1 MQFPKLW
8 GVQMAKAIAKGKPK
22 GAARGKAKLAR
33 PKPTRT
39 KSTRPKGE
47 LRRKVGEWLKDNFQA
62 ESIYFYRLAGLT
74 MFLVVFGLVMVLSS
88 SSIDSLVANRDAF
101 YVFSRQ
107 SLYALV
113 GFLVMLIISA
123 LKLSTIRLSVRLA
136 LLFGFAL
143 QLSVPF
149 IGITVNGNTNWI
161 SIFGWTLQPAE
172 FLKVA
177 LIMYIA
183 WFVSNREEELEDP
196 RRVLLPILLVG
207 AAALG
212 LVMIGRDLGTAT
224 IIALIIFGTVA
235 IIGAPLKPLGQVF
248 VLVAIA
254 GVFAATSSPSRMAR
268 ITAWLNPGSP
278 TSEAFNWQYE
288 HGTWALAAG
297 GIFGVGLGNS
307 KMKWS
312 WIPEVEN
319 DFIFAVIGE
328 ELGLIGALVVIGIF
342 ALLISSLIGIM
353 NRSESTFSRVMV
365 IGVIVWIVS
374 QSAVNIAVVLGVL
387 PVLGV
392 PLPLISAGGSSL
404 IATLGAIGLV
414 LAIEKDNHRN
424 GRRARQR

>member
-1 MQFPKLW
+1 
-8 GVQMAKAIAKGKPK
+8 MANVSAKSKPRSN
-22 GAARGKAKLAR
+22 AATRNKVAR
-33 PKPTRT
+33 PKR
-39 KSTRPKGE
+39 E
-47 LRRKVGEWLKDNFQA
+47 LRRRVADWLKDNFQA

-74 MFLVVFGLVMVLSS
+74 GFLVVFGLVMVLSS

-107 SLYALV
+107 SFYAVIGL
-113 GFLVMLIISA
+113 GLMLFISS
-123 LKLSTIRLSVRLA
+123 LKLAMIQNLVKAAVA
-136 LLFGFAL
+136 LGFAL

-161 SIFGWTLQPAE
+161 SIAGFTLQPAE

-177 LIMYIA
+177 LIMYMA
-183 WFVSNREEELEDP
+183 WFVSNREHELEDP
-196 RRVLLPILLVG
+196 RRVMVPVLVVG
-207 AAALG
+207 AAALT
-212 LVMIGRDLGTAT
+212 LVMIGRDLGTAI
-224 IIALIIFGTVA
+224 IIALILFGTLV
-235 IIGAPLKPLGQVF
+235 IVGAPLRYLVQVF
-248 VLVAIA
+248 LVAAIA
-254 GVFAATSSPSRMAR
+254 GLLAAVSSASRMAR
-268 ITAWLNPGSP
+268 ITAWLNPGSAS
-278 TSEAFNWQYE
+278 SEAFNWQYE

-297 GIFGVGLGNS
+297 GVFGVGLGNS

-328 ELGLIGALVVIGIF
+328 ELGFIGALVVIGLL
-342 ALLISSLIGIM
+342 ALLVSSLIGIM
-353 NRSESTFSRVMV
+353 NRSESTFGMV
-365 IGVIVWIVS
+365 LIVGVIVWIVS

-414 LAIEKDNHRN
+414 LAIEKHNHRS
-424 GRRARQR
+424 GRRSARR

>member
-1 MQFPKLW
+1 MARTA
-8 GVQMAKAIAKGKPK
+8 MAKKRSPLPKKSAKLTN
-22 GAARGKAKLAR
+22 ARG
-33 PKPTRT
+33 
-39 KSTRPKGE
+39 S
-47 LRRKVGEWLKDNFQA
+47 RKVRLVNWLKENFQA
-62 ESIYFYRLAGLT
+62 ESIHFYRLAGLT
-74 MFLVVFGLVMVLSS
+74 GFLVVFGLVMVLSS

-107 SLYALV
+107 SLYAVIGLTLMMV
-113 GFLVMLIISA
+113 ISA
-123 LKLSTIRLSVRLA
+123 LKLARIQNLVKAA
-136 LLFGFAL
+136 LVLGFGL
-143 QLSVPF
+143 QLSIPF
-149 IGITVNGNTNWI
+149 IGISVNGNTNWI
-161 SIFGWTLQPAE
+161 SIAGFTLQPSE

-183 WFVSNREEELEDP
+183 WFVNNREHELDDP
-196 RRVLLPILLVG
+196 KRVLMPILIVG
-207 AAALG
+207 AAALA
-212 LVMIGRDLGTAT
+212 LVMYGRDLGTAT
-224 IIALIIFGTVA
+224 IIALIVFGTVA
-235 IIGAPLKPLGQVF
+235 IIGAPLKPLLQVG
-248 VLVAIA
+248 A
-254 GVFAATSSPSRMAR
+254 GVAVLAAFATTSSASRMAR
-268 ITAWLNPGSP
+268 ITAWLNPGTAS
-278 TSEAFNWQYE
+278 SEAFNWQYE

-328 ELGLIGALVVIGIF
+328 ELGLIGALVVIGII
-342 ALLISSLIGIM
+342 ALLISSLITIM
-353 NRSESTFSRVMV
+353 NRSASTFSRVLV
-365 IGVIVWIVS
+365 VGVIVWLVS

-424 GRRARQR
+424 GVRPRGR

>member
-1 MQFPKLW
+1 MPK
-8 GVQMAKAIAKGKPK
+8 VRFSRKSKVTTSK
-22 GAARGKAKLAR
+22 KAKSFR
-33 PKPTRT
+33 PKA
-39 KSTRPKGE
+39 E
-47 LRRKVGEWLKDNFQA
+47 RRQRIAEWLRDNFQA

-74 MFLVVFGLVMVLSS
+74 GFLVVFGLVMVLSS

-107 SLYALV
+107 SLYAVVGLV
-113 GFLVMLIISA
+113 VMLFISS
-123 LKLSTIRLSVRLA
+123 LKLKVIQNLVKA
-136 LLFGFAL
+136 AVVFGFAL

-149 IGITVNGNTNWI
+149 LGITVNGNTNWI
-161 SIFGWTLQPAE
+161 SIAGFTLQPAE
-172 FLKVA
+172 FLKVS
-177 LIMYIA
+177 LIMYMA
-183 WFVSNREEELEDP
+183 WFVSNREHELEDP
-196 RRVLLPILLVG
+196 RRVLLPVLVVGG
-207 AAALG
+207 AALA
-212 LVMIGRDLGTAT
+212 LVMLGRDLGTAI
-224 IIALIIFGTVA
+224 IIALIVFGTLVIA
-235 IIGAPLKPLGQVF
+235 GAPLRPLVQVF
-248 VLVAIA
+248 VGVAIA
-254 GVFAATSSPSRMAR
+254 GALAAFSSASRMAR
-268 ITAWLNPGSP
+268 INAWLNPDAAS
-278 TSEAFNWQYE
+278 SDAFNWQYE

-297 GIFGVGLGNS
+297 GVFGVGLGNS

-342 ALLISSLIGIM
+342 ALLVSSLIGIM
-353 NRSESTFSRVMV
+353 NRSDSSFGRITI

-404 IATLGAIGLV
+404 IATLGAIGIV

-424 GRRARQR
+424 GSRSNRR

>member
-1 MQFPKLW
+1 MSK
-8 GVQMAKAIAKGKPK
+8 V
-22 GAARGKAKLAR
+22 RGSRKSKVLAGMKAK
-33 PKPTRT
+33 
-39 KSTRPKGE
+39 SFRPKGE
-47 LRRKVGEWLKDNFQA
+47 RRQRIAEWLRDNFQA

-74 MFLVVFGLVMVLSS
+74 GFLVVFGLVMVLSS

-107 SLYALV
+107 SLYAVV
-113 GFLVMLIISA
+113 GLGAMLFISS
-123 LKLSTIRLSVRLA
+123 LKLKIIQNLVKA
-136 LLFGFAL
+136 AVVFGFAL

-161 SIFGWTLQPAE
+161 SIAGFTLQPAE
-172 FLKVA
+172 VLKVA
-177 LIMYIA
+177 LIMYMA
-183 WFVSNREEELEDP
+183 WFVSNREHELDDP
-196 RRVLLPILLVG
+196 RRVLLPVLIVGG
-207 AAALG
+207 AALA
-212 LVMIGRDLGTAT
+212 LVMLGRDLGTAI
-224 IIALIIFGTVA
+224 IIALIVFGTLV
-235 IIGAPLKPLGQVF
+235 ITGAPLKPLIQVF
-248 VLVAIA
+248 VGVAIA
-254 GVFAATSSPSRMAR
+254 GALAAFSSASRMAR
-268 ITAWLNPGSP
+268 INAWLNPDSA
-278 TSEAFNWQYE
+278 SSDAFNWQYE

-297 GIFGVGLGNS
+297 GVFGVGLGNS

-342 ALLISSLIGIM
+342 ALLVSSLIGIM
-353 NRSESTFSRVMV
+353 NRSDSSFGRVIV

-404 IATLGAIGLV
+404 IATLGAIGIV

-424 GRRARQR
+424 GARSNRR

>member
-1 MQFPKLW
+1 MARAAVVKKKSPAQRKSPKAVSSR
-8 GVQMAKAIAKGKPK
+8 GDRKARIA
-22 GAARGKAKLAR
+22 
-33 PKPTRT
+33 
-39 KSTRPKGE
+39 SW
-47 LRRKVGEWLKDNFQA
+47 LRDNFQA
-62 ESIYFYRLAGLT
+62 ESIHFYRLAGLT
-74 MFLVVFGLVMVLSS
+74 GFLVVFGLVMVLSS

-107 SLYALV
+107 SLYAVIGLTLMLV
-113 GFLVMLIISA
+113 ISA
-123 LKLSTIRLSVRLA
+123 LKLARIENLVKAALA
-136 LLFGFAL
+136 LGFGL
-143 QLSVPF
+143 QLSIPF
-149 IGITVNGNTNWI
+149 IGISVNGNTNWI
-161 SIFGWTLQPAE
+161 SIAGFTLQPSE

-183 WFVSNREEELEDP
+183 WFVSNREHELDDP
-196 RRVLLPILLVG
+196 KRVLMPVLLVG
-207 AAALG
+207 GAALG
-212 LVMIGRDLGTAT
+212 LVMFGRDLGTAT
-224 IIALIIFGTVA
+224 IMALIVFGTMA
-235 IIGAPLKPLGQVF
+235 IIGAPLRPLLQVLAGVA
-248 VLVAIA
+248 VLAAIA
-254 GVFAATSSPSRMAR
+254 TTSSASRMAR
-268 ITAWLNPGSP
+268 INAWLNPGSA
-278 TSEAFNWQYE
+278 SAEAFNWQYE

-328 ELGLIGALVVIGIF
+328 ELGLVGALVVIGIF
-342 ALLISSLIGIM
+342 ALLISSLIAIM
-353 NRSESTFSRVMV
+353 NRSESTFSRVLV
-365 IGVIVWIVS
+365 VGVIVWLVS

-424 GRRARQR
+424 GARSRRR

>member
-1 MQFPKLW
+1 MARTA
-8 GVQMAKAIAKGKPK
+8 MAKKRSPLPKNSAKLTT
-22 GAARGKAKLAR
+22 ARGN
-33 PKPTRT
+33 
-39 KSTRPKGE
+39 
-47 LRRKVGEWLKDNFQA
+47 RKVRLVNWLKENFQA
-62 ESIYFYRLAGLT
+62 ESIHFYRLAGLT
-74 MFLVVFGLVMVLSS
+74 GFLVVFGLVMVLSS

-107 SLYALV
+107 SLYAVIGLTLMMV
-113 GFLVMLIISA
+113 ISA
-123 LKLSTIRLSVRLA
+123 LKLARIQNLVKAA
-136 LLFGFAL
+136 LVLGFGL
-143 QLSVPF
+143 QLSIPF
-149 IGITVNGNTNWI
+149 IGISVNGNTNWI
-161 SIFGWTLQPAE
+161 SIAGFTLQPSE

-183 WFVSNREEELEDP
+183 WFVNNREHELDDP
-196 RRVLLPILLVG
+196 KRVLMPILIVG
-207 AAALG
+207 AVALA
-212 LVMIGRDLGTAT
+212 LVMYGRDLGTAT
-224 IIALIIFGTVA
+224 IIALIVFGTVA
-235 IIGAPLKPLGQVF
+235 IIGAPLRPLLQVG
-248 VLVAIA
+248 A
-254 GVFAATSSPSRMAR
+254 GVAVLAAFATTSSASRMAR
-268 ITAWLNPGSP
+268 ITAWLNPGTAS
-278 TSEAFNWQYE
+278 SEAFNWQYE

-328 ELGLIGALVVIGIF
+328 ELGLIGALVVIGII
-342 ALLISSLIGIM
+342 ALLISSLITIM
-353 NRSESTFSRVMV
+353 NRSASTFSRVLV
-365 IGVIVWIVS
+365 VGVIVWLVS

-424 GRRARQR
+424 GVRPRGR

>member
-1 MQFPKLW
+1 MPK
-8 GVQMAKAIAKGKPK
+8 VKYSRKPK
-22 GAARGKAKLAR
+22 ATVGKKAK
-33 PKPTRT
+33 
-39 KSTRPKGE
+39 SFRPKGE
-47 LRRKVGEWLKDNFQA
+47 RRQRIAEWLRDNFQA

-74 MFLVVFGLVMVLSS
+74 GFLVVFGLVMVLSS

-107 SLYALV
+107 SLYAVV
-113 GFLVMLIISA
+113 GLAVMLFISS
-123 LKLSTIRLSVRLA
+123 LKLKVIQNLVKA
-136 LLFGFAL
+136 AVVFGFAL

-161 SIFGWTLQPAE
+161 SIAGFTLQPAE

-177 LIMYIA
+177 LIMYMA
-183 WFVSNREEELEDP
+183 WFVSNREHELDDP
-196 RRVLLPILLVG
+196 RRVLLPVLIVGG
-207 AAALG
+207 AALA
-212 LVMIGRDLGTAT
+212 LVMLGRDLGTAI
-224 IIALIIFGTVA
+224 IIALIVFGTLV
-235 IIGAPLKPLGQVF
+235 ITGAPLRPLLQVF
-248 VLVAIA
+248 VGVAIA
-254 GVFAATSSPSRMAR
+254 GALAAFSSASRMAR
-268 ITAWLNPGSP
+268 INAWLNPDSA
-278 TSEAFNWQYE
+278 SSDAFNWQYE

-297 GIFGVGLGNS
+297 GVFGVGLGNS

-342 ALLISSLIGIM
+342 ALLVSSLIGIM
-353 NRSESTFSRVMV
+353 NRSDSSFGKIIV

-404 IATLGAIGLV
+404 IATLGAIGIV

-424 GRRARQR
+424 GARSNKR

>member
-1 MQFPKLW
+1 MPK
-8 GVQMAKAIAKGKPK
+8 VKDSRRSKVSAGK
-22 GAARGKAKLAR
+22 KAK
-33 PKPTRT
+33 
-39 KSTRPKGE
+39 SFRPKGD
-47 LRRKVGEWLKDNFQA
+47 RRQRIAEWLRDNFQA

-74 MFLVVFGLVMVLSS
+74 GFLVVFGLVMVLSS

-107 SLYALV
+107 SLYAVV
-113 GFLVMLIISA
+113 GLGVMLFISS
-123 LKLSTIRLSVRLA
+123 LKLKVIQNLVKAA
-136 LLFGFAL
+136 LVFGFAL

-149 IGITVNGNTNWI
+149 LGITVNGNTNWI
-161 SIFGWTLQPAE
+161 SIAGFTLQPAE
-172 FLKVA
+172 FLKVS

-183 WFVSNREEELEDP
+183 WFVSNREHELDDP
-196 RRVLLPILLVG
+196 RRVLLPVLIVGG
-207 AAALG
+207 AALA
-212 LVMIGRDLGTAT
+212 LVMLGRDLGTAI
-224 IIALIIFGTVA
+224 IIALIVFGTLVIA
-235 IIGAPLKPLGQVF
+235 GAPLRPLVQVF
-248 VLVAIA
+248 IGVAIA
-254 GVFAATSSPSRMAR
+254 GALAAFSSASRMAR
-268 ITAWLNPGSP
+268 INAWLNPDAAS
-278 TSEAFNWQYE
+278 SDAFNWQYE

-297 GIFGVGLGNS
+297 GVFGVGLGNS

-342 ALLISSLIGIM
+342 ALLVSSLIGIM
-353 NRSESTFSRVMV
+353 NRSDSSFGRIAI

-404 IATLGAIGLV
+404 IATLGAIGIV

-424 GRRARQR
+424 GSRSNRR

>member
-1 MQFPKLW
+1 
-8 GVQMAKAIAKGKPK
+8 MARSAVAKKKSPAPRK
-22 GAARGKAKLAR
+22 STKIVSARGNRKARLV
-33 PKPTRT
+33 
-39 KSTRPKGE
+39 SW
-47 LRRKVGEWLKDNFQA
+47 LRDNFQA
-62 ESIYFYRLAGLT
+62 ESIHFYRLAGLT
-74 MFLVVFGLVMVLSS
+74 GFLVVFGLVMVLSS

-107 SLYALV
+107 SLYAVIGLTLMLV
-113 GFLVMLIISA
+113 ISA
-123 LKLSTIRLSVRLA
+123 LKLARIQNLVKAA
-136 LLFGFAL
+136 LVLGFGL
-143 QLSVPF
+143 QLSIPF
-149 IGITVNGNTNWI
+149 IGISVNGNTNWI
-161 SIFGWTLQPAE
+161 SIAGFTLQPSE

-183 WFVSNREEELEDP
+183 WFVSNREYELEDP
-196 RRVLLPILLVG
+196 KRVLMPVLLVG
-207 AAALG
+207 GAALG
-212 LVMIGRDLGTAT
+212 LVMFGRDLGTAT
-224 IIALIIFGTVA
+224 IIALIVFGTMA
-235 IIGAPLKPLGQVF
+235 IIGAPLRPLLQVF
-248 VLVAIA
+248 A
-254 GVFAATSSPSRMAR
+254 GVAVLAVIATTSSASRMAR
-268 ITAWLNPGSP
+268 INAWLNPGSDS
-278 TSEAFNWQYE
+278 SEAFNWQYE

-328 ELGLIGALVVIGIF
+328 ELGLVGALVVIGIF
-342 ALLISSLIGIM
+342 ALLISSLIAIM
-353 NRSESTFSRVMV
+353 NRSESTFSRVLV
-365 IGVIVWIVS
+365 VGVIVWLVS

-424 GRRARQR
+424 GARSRRR

>member
-1 MQFPKLW
+1 MPK
-8 GVQMAKAIAKGKPK
+8 VKDSRRSKVSAGK
-22 GAARGKAKLAR
+22 KAK
-33 PKPTRT
+33 
-39 KSTRPKGE
+39 SFRPKGD
-47 LRRKVGEWLKDNFQA
+47 RRQRIAEWLRDNFQA

-74 MFLVVFGLVMVLSS
+74 GFLVVFGLVMVLSS

-107 SLYALV
+107 SLYAVV
-113 GFLVMLIISA
+113 GFGVMLFISS
-123 LKLSTIRLSVRLA
+123 LKLKVIQNLVKA
-136 LLFGFAL
+136 AVVFGFAL

-149 IGITVNGNTNWI
+149 LGITVNGNTNWI
-161 SIFGWTLQPAE
+161 SIAGFTLQPAE
-172 FLKVA
+172 FLKVS

-183 WFVSNREEELEDP
+183 WFVSNREHELDDP
-196 RRVLLPILLVG
+196 RRVLLPVLIVGG
-207 AAALG
+207 AALA
-212 LVMIGRDLGTAT
+212 LVMLGRDLGTAI
-224 IIALIIFGTVA
+224 IIALIVFGTLVIA
-235 IIGAPLKPLGQVF
+235 GAPLRPLVQVF
-248 VLVAIA
+248 IGVAIA
-254 GVFAATSSPSRMAR
+254 GALAAFSSASRMAR
-268 ITAWLNPGSP
+268 INAWLNPDAAS
-278 TSEAFNWQYE
+278 SDAFNWQYE

-297 GIFGVGLGNS
+297 GVFGVGLGNS

-342 ALLISSLIGIM
+342 ALLVSSLIGIM
-353 NRSESTFSRVMV
+353 NRSDSSFGRIAI

-404 IATLGAIGLV
+404 IATLGAIGIV

-424 GRRARQR
+424 GSRSNRR